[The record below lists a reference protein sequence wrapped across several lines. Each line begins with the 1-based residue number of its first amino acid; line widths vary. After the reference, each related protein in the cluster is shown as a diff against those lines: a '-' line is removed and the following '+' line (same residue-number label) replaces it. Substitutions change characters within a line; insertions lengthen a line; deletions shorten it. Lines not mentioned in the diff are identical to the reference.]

1 MGEHIELHAKT
12 ISKSHF
18 VKRFSDRLMIFR
30 CARLDF
36 LRLKAFWELS
46 KKDVGCRVKKPIKP
60 LSVKG
65 FKNLITGFGIMKP
78 S

>member
-12 ISKSHF
+12 IFKSHF
-18 VKRFSDRLMIFR
+18 IKQFSDRLVIFR
-30 CARLDF
+30 CSWLDF
-36 LRLKAFWELS
+36 LRLKAFRELS
-46 KKDVGCRVKKPIKP
+46 KKAVGCRVKKPIKP

-65 FKNLITGFGIMKP
+65 FKNLITGFDIMKP